1 MPNLQLPVM
10 CNREKVPLKLYL
22 DLNEP
27 PAEGRSILGQEYRS
41 EIARVKSENAQTH
54 LVQSAAHSMG

>member
-27 PAEGRSILGQEYRS
+27 PSGRALDLGQG
-41 EIARVKSENAQTH
+41 IK
-54 LVQSAAHSMG
+54 